1 MAFLQIISDNIL
13 PLLVFVAIG
22 YFLDRRFTLNVT
34 SLTKLTFYIVLPS
47 FIFYS
52 IYVAKIDLTML
63 NVFLMSF
70 VQMFLI
76 GFIAWLAGKMRGM
89 SASKTEALKNG
100 TMFSNNGNIGI
111 ALIALVFGNAPYL
124 IDGEAPY
131 LAEASAC
138 ATIMLVQMNMSL
150 NTLGLY
156 QAGKGKLTPRDALSV
171 VFHMPVI
178 YTLVTVFAIKFSG
191 FDMTQLFLWP
201 VFENCANALVAIVMI
216 ALGMQI
222 HRSTLSFG
230 DLDAWIGCFIRLV
243 IGHDPGLRPH
253 RHPFLSGH
261 QSDHPH
267 HVFCPRPREL
277 RPLCR
282 RISQLRR
289 LRDRAGH
296 DEYLP
301 LLHHHD
307 QRHIPRPHPLPDRMM
322 SDKTSKKG
330 YDHQAS
336 MVIAFF
342 DVPAPRAAK
351 GRGGFPH
358 GTNLYPTPQMVRM
371 CFGCAGSSSTASRMR
386 LIWTGTVAVLPSE
399 SIPQMRV

>member
-22 YFLDRRFTLNVT
+22 YFLDRRFTLDVT

-89 SASKTEALKNG
+89 SVAKTEALKNG

-178 YTLVTVFAIKFSG
+178 YTLV
-191 FDMTQLFLWP
+191 
-201 VFENCANALVAIVMI
+201 MI

-222 HRSTLSFG
+222 HRSTISFG

-243 IGHDPGLRPH
+243 VGPICGYFMIQVCALIGIHFSPVINQTIL
-253 RHPFLSGH
+253 
-261 QSDHPH
+261 
-267 HVFCPRPREL
+267 
-277 RPLCR
+277 
-282 RISQLRR
+282 I
-289 LRDRAGH
+289 
-296 DEYLP
+296 
-301 LLHHHD
+301 
-307 QRHIPRPHPLPDRMM
+307 M
-322 SDKTSKKG
+322 SS
-330 YDHQAS
+330 
-336 MVIAFF
+336 
-342 DVPAPRAAK
+342 VPAPVNSVLYAVEFHNCEDFATELVMMSTFLSCITMTSVIYLARVL
-351 GRGGFPH
+351 FPI
-358 GTNLYPTPQMVRM
+358 V
-371 CFGCAGSSSTASRMR
+371 
-386 LIWTGTVAVLPSE
+386 I
-399 SIPQMRV
+399 

>member
-156 QAGKGKLTPRDALSV
+156 QAGKET
-171 VFHMPVI
+171 
-178 YTLVTVFAIKFSG
+178 
-191 FDMTQLFLWP
+191 
-201 VFENCANALVAIVMI
+201 
-216 ALGMQI
+216 
-222 HRSTLSFG
+222 
-230 DLDAWIGCFIRLV
+230 
-243 IGHDPGLRPH
+243 
-253 RHPFLSGH
+253 HPA
-261 QSDHPH
+261 
-267 HVFCPRPREL
+267 
-277 RPLCR
+277 R
-282 RISQLRR
+282 RTLRR
-289 LRDRAGH
+289 LPYACHLYTGH
-296 DEYLP
+296 GLC
-301 LLHHHD
+301 
-307 QRHIPRPHPLPDRMM
+307 
-322 SDKTSKKG
+322 
-330 YDHQAS
+330 HQ
-336 MVIAFF
+336 IF
-342 DVPAPRAAK
+342 
-351 GRGGFPH
+351 
-358 GTNLYPTPQMVRM
+358 
-371 CFGCAGSSSTASRMR
+371 
-386 LIWTGTVAVLPSE
+386 
-399 SIPQMRV
+399 RV